1 MYNVHFRVKKFV
13 DNKFALKSDLSNDVS
28 KDGDS
33 TINGSLT
40 INNCDND
47 TLKLL
52 NENITETTEKM
63 KIILGKS
70 ENDEKANVIN
80 FLNLGGLMI
89 SN

>member
-1 MYNVHFRVKKFV
+1 MQHPLLY
-13 DNKFALKSDLSNDVS
+13 L
-28 KDGDS
+28 

-52 NENITETTEKM
+52 NENMTETTEKM

-70 ENDEKANVIN
+70 ENDEKAIVIN